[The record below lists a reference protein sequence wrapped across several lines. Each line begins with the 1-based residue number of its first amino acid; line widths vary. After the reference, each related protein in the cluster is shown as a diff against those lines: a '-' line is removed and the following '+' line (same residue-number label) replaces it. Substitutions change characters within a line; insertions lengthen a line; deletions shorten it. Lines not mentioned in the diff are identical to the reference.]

1 MNLPSFDHVVEQLDW
16 CNGPAR
22 AWGFGALSVSDVGAS
37 CALPGSLTRYRASS
51 IDVAQRGAT
60 RTLGLQPVS
69 FPKAPVQGRA
79 RPENDR
85 DHAEVSVRPFKFRHV
100 FEVHAVDASHRRR
113 DRQDGCPRREAT
125 RDVGLL
131 GLPSHLLRLAHHQ
144 ACLKREGQDLAKGVD
159 LLLYA
164 PDVIRHVPEE
174 RLHVR
179 LDREHLGVLELAAD
193 LDERHDRVA
202 QAQQIAPKKIEALDL
217 ALGMSS
223 RLST

>member
-1 MNLPSFDHVVEQLDW
+1 MVSAVTQSRRLSVRVHDLPSFDYVVEQLDW

-37 CALPGSLTRYRASS
+37 CALPGSRTRYRASS

-85 DHAEVSVRPFKFRHV
+85 DHAKVSVRPFKFRHV

-131 GLPSHLLRLAHHQ
+131 GLPRPSAAPGPSSGWPQTRRPRP
-144 ACLKREGQDLAKGVD
+144 REGRRSPPARAGRG
-159 LLLYA
+159 
-164 PDVIRHVPEE
+164 PSRPG
-174 RLHVR
+174 R
-179 LDREHLGVLELAAD
+179 AA
-193 LDERHDRVA
+193 A
-202 QAQQIAPKKIEALDL
+202 CSASIAITSACSSLRQTSTSGTTALRKR
-217 ALGMSS
+217 S
-223 RLST
+223 RSRRSR